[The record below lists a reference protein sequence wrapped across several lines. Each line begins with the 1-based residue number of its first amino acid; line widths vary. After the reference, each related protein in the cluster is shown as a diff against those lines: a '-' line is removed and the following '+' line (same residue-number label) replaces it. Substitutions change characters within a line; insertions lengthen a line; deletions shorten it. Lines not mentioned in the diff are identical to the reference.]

1 MNRLVTP
8 LFGRSPDASLDDPNV
23 TSLRPSPGPS
33 TDPALLRFLIPG
45 QSFAA
50 GANLL
55 GSRGEAVTVTRSGAA
70 NSVDPDGLQVA
81 LAANKADAAA
91 HWLVAEGPSTNLLT
105 APDDFTD
112 AAWTAAGTSP
122 VIVTLSSAV
131 PHPTGAGQ
139 VSRLVFPS
147 TAAAT
152 SFITQS
158 QTVTASVGYSASVY
172 LRTASGVTSINLW
185 LKDGVLYNTVNA
197 KVGPTWTRVVLP
209 NTATTGGRTTLVWS
223 LGIDTGDT
231 ANQVGG
237 ATRTIYAARAQ
248 FELQMGPSSYAA
260 TTRNA
265 VSVVLDNP
273 LAVNNPADWVV
284 SVAVQENRWPY
295 AGSPQML
302 WKFGATQGATNSA
315 YAYVDTGVV
324 YAAIR
329 NGAGTYSQSN
339 LDAPM
344 SGGPHRIAVEAL
356 AGVCTIYVDGVAPAQ
371 TKSGGATITAHK
383 STIHLGDDASFPLM
397 GRLRDLAVGLLK
409 ADILRAV
416 PPKIIC
422 LGDSTV
428 LGAGVA
434 SEFSWPSQVQNI
446 KGPDR
451 RVVNA
456 GVSGD
461 TIAQATTRWTNTYA
475 STVAAGDKVVVL
487 CGANDVGLVGTSATA
502 ARDLLQTLWAAIAS
516 AGATPVYCTILPFG
530 GSTWDAN
537 AANGVALNALITA
550 QAVTDGRTCIDLYAA
565 MLSGT
570 ASGQINELLAG
581 TDLIHPLTSGQALIG
596 ATVAAAV

>member
-1 MNRLVTP
+1 MGLGAGPPVRTP
-8 LFGRSPDASLDDPNV
+8 FDAGRSRSISLVPDPFQK
-23 TSLRPSPGPS
+23 PSA
-33 TDPALLRFLIPG
+33 DPALLRFLVPG
-45 QSFAA
+45 ERFAA
-50 GANLL
+50 GATLR
-55 GSRGEAVTVTRSGAA
+55 GSRGETVTVTRSGAA
-70 NSVDPDGLQVA
+70 NSVDTDGLQVA
-81 LAANKADAAA
+81 LTAHKADAADF
-91 HWLVAEGPSTNLLT
+91 WLVAEGPSTNLLT

-112 AAWTAAGTSP
+112 AAWTSAGTSP
-122 VIVTLSSAV
+122 PIVSLSSAV

-147 TAAAT
+147 TVAAT
-152 SFITQS
+152 SFLTQS
-158 QTVTASVGYSASVY
+158 QTVTASAGYSASVY
-172 LRTASGVTSINLW
+172 LRTLSGVTSINLW

-223 LGIDTGDT
+223 LGLDTGDT

-237 ATRTIYAARAQ
+237 ATRTLYAARAQ
-248 FELQMGPSSYAA
+248 FELQMGPSSYTA

-265 VSVVLDNP
+265 LSVAMANP
-273 LAVNNPADWVV
+273 LTTADWCVE
-284 SVAVQENRWPY
+284 VAVQENRWPY
-295 AGSPQML
+295 AGSPQMVIQE
-302 WKFGATQGATNSA
+302 GATQGASDSW
-315 YAYVDTGVV
+315 YMYVDTGVV
-324 YAAIR
+324 YAAVR
-329 NGAGTYSQSN
+329 NAGGTYSQTN
-339 LDAPM
+339 LDAVM
-344 SGGPHRIAVEAL
+344 SGGPHRIAVESL
-356 AGVCTIYVDGVAPAQ
+356 SGVTTIYVDGVAPAQ
-371 TKSGGATITAHK
+371 TKSGTASITTHK
-383 STIHLGDDASFPLM
+383 STLYLGRDGTGTSYPLM
-397 GRLRDLAVGLLK
+397 GKLRDLAVGLTK
-409 ADILRAV
+409 TTILHAI

-451 RVVNA
+451 RAINA

-475 STVAAGDKVVVL
+475 STVTAGDKVVVL
-487 CGANDVGLVGTSATA
+487 CGVNDVGRDGTSAA
-502 ARDLLQTLWAAIAS
+502 AALALLRTLWAAIAS

-537 AANGVALNALITA
+537 AAVGVELNALISA
-550 QAVTDGRTCIDLYAA
+550 QAGDDGRTCIDLYTI